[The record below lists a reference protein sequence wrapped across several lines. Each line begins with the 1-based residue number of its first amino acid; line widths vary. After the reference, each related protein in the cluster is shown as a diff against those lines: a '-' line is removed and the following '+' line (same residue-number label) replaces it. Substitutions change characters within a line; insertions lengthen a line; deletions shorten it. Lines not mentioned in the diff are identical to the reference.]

1 MEGYKKANPKLWTG
15 RSSDQKLYLHEKVK
29 YIDLKTNA
37 TEGLPKKSFA
47 ILGYD
52 CDEGV
57 RRNQGRI
64 GAAEGPDAIRSAL
77 AKLPNHLSEN
87 TDLFDLGSIRCIQGD
102 METAQIR
109 LAEYVEHILKQ
120 NCLPIL
126 LGGGHDIAYGHYK
139 GIRQFLGK
147 DKRIGIINFDA
158 HFDLRSNNI
167 GNNSGTPFFQI
178 AQDCA
183 TEGTSFHYL
192 CLGIRKDANTRVLF
206 QSAKEL
212 GVRYIEKERFNM
224 YFLEEV
230 QREVLQFIEEV
241 DCIYTSID
249 MDGFSSAY
257 APGVSSPYPSG
268 YSPEV
273 VFEVLRSIVHSK
285 KVIGIDVAEMNP
297 SYDIDNQT
305 AKMAAALLHFA
316 VHQTDLLQP

>member
-29 YIDLKTNA
+29 YIDLKTIA
-37 TEGLPKKSFA
+37 TERLPKKSIA

-87 TDLFDLGSIRCIQGD
+87 TDLFDLGSIRCVQGD

-109 LAEYVEHILKQ
+109 LAEYVEQILKQ

-183 TEGTSFHYL
+183 TEGTSFNYL

-212 GVRYIEKERFNM
+212 GVRFIEKERFNM

-297 SYDIDNQT
+297 TYDIDNQT
-305 AKMAAALLHFA
+305 AKMAAALLHFS